1 MADAASPIA
10 PFPPGGASAL
20 RRRQRMEQWRRRSR
34 LIHFMRKA
42 LPALIAAIL
51 VLLAGWVLM
60 RGVLVRFSDLRGA
73 SAALI
78 HMSNARFYGRD
89 GDQKAYIL
97 GANIAERDNLDPHLI
112 VLTNPILSLDAGD
125 PHERHISADQGRY
138 RDDTKILLLHGHI
151 SLRDPGG
158 DNLFTDQAIVDTAH
172 GTVAGQGRVSGY
184 GPTGTITAESFTVLN
199 QGQVVV
205 FRGEVHS
212 VMKRG

>member
-125 PHERHISADQGRY
+125 PHGTTPRFCSCTDTSRCAILAATTCSPTRPSSTPRTARSPDRAGS
-138 RDDTKILLLHGHI
+138 RDTGLLEP
-151 SLRDPGG
+151 SPPKASR
-158 DNLFTDQAIVDTAH
+158 F
-172 GTVAGQGRVSGY
+172 
-184 GPTGTITAESFTVLN
+184 
-199 QGQVVV
+199 
-205 FRGEVHS
+205 
-212 VMKRG
+212 